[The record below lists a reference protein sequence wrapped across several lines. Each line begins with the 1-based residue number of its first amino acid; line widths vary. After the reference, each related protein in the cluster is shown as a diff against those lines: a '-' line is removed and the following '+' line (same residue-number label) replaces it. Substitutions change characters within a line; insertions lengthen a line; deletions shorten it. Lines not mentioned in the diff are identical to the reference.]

1 MLALGPG
8 RERFYPA
15 LLPHLCFNRYDVA
28 EGVASY
34 SLATWC
40 QVMGEAGRTW
50 VARCL
55 PQVVGPTSVHQA
67 IPAQHAKWLLIR
79 AAPRACIGEGH

>member
-1 MLALGPG
+1 MLALGQD

-28 EGVASY
+28 EGVSSY
-34 SLATWC
+34 SLDTWR
-40 QVMGEAGRTW
+40 QVMGKDGRTW

-55 PQVVGPTSVHQA
+55 PQVI
-67 IPAQHAKWLLIR
+67 IPAQASRRILHSM
-79 AAPRACIGEGH
+79 PRCW

>member
-1 MLALGPG
+1 MLALGPED

-34 SLATWC
+34 SLATWR
-40 QVMGEAGRTW
+40 QVMGEHGRTW

-55 PQVVGPTSVHQA
+55 PQV
-67 IPAQHAKWLLIR
+67 IRPAWGHHKYPPQHAEWLLIR
-79 AAPRACIGEGH
+79 AEP

>member
-1 MLALGPG
+1 MLALGPD

-34 SLATWC
+34 SLATWR

-55 PQVVGPTSVHQA
+55 LQVNAPPQ
-67 IPAQHAKWLLIR
+67 IIR
-79 AAPRACIGEGH
+79 RIVYSMPRGC